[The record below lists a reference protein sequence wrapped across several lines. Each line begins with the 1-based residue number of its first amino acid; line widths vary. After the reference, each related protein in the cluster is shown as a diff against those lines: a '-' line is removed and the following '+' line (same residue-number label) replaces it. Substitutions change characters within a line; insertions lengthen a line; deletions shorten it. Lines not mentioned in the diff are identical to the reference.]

1 MLGAEEV
8 EGAAPRRRVVG
19 RRPTLPPRLL
29 LPTERADLRISWHPD
44 GDVFILTLWHGD
56 VCVGSAPLPPADA
69 ADVASFLVGQLGSRS
84 GAEQGP
90 QLDRTRRAPVAE
102 RGQPARRLGVGVR
115 GKLVRRVR
123 ALRQRSSRS

>member
-1 MLGAEEV
+1 MRAAEEL
-8 EGAAPRRRVVG
+8 EGAAPRRRAVG

-29 LPTERADLRISWHPD
+29 LPTDRADLRISWHPD

-69 ADVASFLVGQLGSRS
+69 AEVASFLVGQLGCRR

-90 QLDRTRRAPVAE
+90 ARDGTRPAPAAE
-102 RGQPARRLGVGVR
+102 RGPPVRRR
-115 GKLVRRVR
+115 GADVAGELVRRVR
-123 ALRQRSSRS
+123 GLRQRSPRS